1 MNFLHLI
8 HAHPWIGGLIG
19 GPVSGLAALLF
30 CRNHKR
36 ALMWVISAA
45 ISGLGVFQGLLSLTG
60 PPSAGILSHPEAA
73 ALCVAGAVIG
83 FGWLRRDSRDQRKED
98 ARDRDRLLGIPAEYR
113 RGR

>member
-1 MNFLHLI
+1 MHLLHLI

-36 ALMWVISAA
+36 ALMWGISAG
-45 ISGLGVFQGLLSLTG
+45 ISGLAVFQGLLALTG

-73 ALCVAGAVIG
+73 ALCVIGAAAG
-83 FGWLRRDSRDQRKED
+83 FGWLRSDSRDERRHD
-98 ARDRDRLLGIPAEYR
+98 ARERDRLLGIPAEYR
-113 RGR
+113 RAR

>member
-1 MNFLHLI
+1 MNLLHLM

-19 GPVSGLAALLF
+19 GPAGGLAAVVF

-45 ISGLGVFQGLLSLTG
+45 ISGLAVFQGLLALTG
-60 PPSAGILSHPEAA
+60 PVSAGILSHGEAA
-73 ALCVAGAVIG
+73 ALCVIG
-83 FGWLRRDSRDQRKED
+83 SVAAFGWLRWDSRDERRHD

-113 RGR
+113 GGR